1 MTKKIISIILLLT
14 ISLSSQADLLTSI
27 FHPKIEKFYECQ
39 DTLEKSNIE
48 DSFELCTDKYAKELD
63 SKEYELGDNYM
74 NSFGDIRVVV
84 PNLSSH
90 FTINKITID
99 GYLSCK
105 DVTKCSRQNF
115 KASRYGFM
123 KPTAPGSSFL
133 GYFSNMVNVPSEL
146 KQGEWSWTL
155 NSLKAYGFYI
165 DY

>member
-1 MTKKIISIILLLT
+1 MTKKIISIILLLA

-27 FHPKIEKFYECQ
+27 LHLKIEKFYECQ
-39 DTLEKSNIE
+39 DKLEKAKIE

-63 SKEYELGDNYM
+63 AKDYERGDTYM

-99 GYLSCK
+99 GYLLCK

-123 KPTAPGSSFL
+123 LPTAPGSSFL
-133 GYFSNMVNVPSEL
+133 GYFSNMVNVPSGLE
-146 KQGEWSWTL
+146 QGEMSWTF
-155 NSLKAYGFYI
+155 SLKAYGFYI